1 MVNPMVESEGT
12 RSVKSFCRHMAERSL
27 GSGATFSESLA
38 LVREAS
44 VTLGGRELPD
54 EDLATFTE
62 YWVHYQS
69 GVLAHDLLKDPL
81 TGLYTWLFFGERVR
95 EIYLGGRFEEHAL
108 ITCRLRESAC
118 AWSRLGASISVAHAL
133 KQVCAPLP
141 AAIAGSNMFVGLCRA
156 DRTECLLAELTK
168 RVDHLATDLGG
179 EGLVEIHAVPMPATL
194 DVLGDELMAS

>member
-1 MVNPMVESEGT
+1 MVKPMVESEGI

-27 GSGATFSESLA
+27 YSGASFAESLA

-62 YWVHYQS
+62 HWVHYQS

-108 ITCRLRESAC
+108 ITCRLPESGC

-156 DRTECLLAELTK
+156 DRTERLLAELTK
-168 RVDHLATDLGG
+168 RIDRLATDLGG
-179 EGLVEIHAVPMPATL
+179 GLVEIHGLPMPATL
-194 DVLGDELMAS
+194 DVLDEELMAS